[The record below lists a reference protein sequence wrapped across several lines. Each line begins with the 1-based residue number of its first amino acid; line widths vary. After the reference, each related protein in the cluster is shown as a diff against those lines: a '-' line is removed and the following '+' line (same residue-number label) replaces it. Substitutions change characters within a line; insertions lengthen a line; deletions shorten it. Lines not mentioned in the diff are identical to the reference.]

1 MANPTTLPSVP
12 HDLRRRIAATTTI
25 FEALLPEVTKIAE
38 EAKLARQEYLATLD
52 ALEAAG
58 ELHDSDRDAA
68 GERDGLDRLGDAL
81 AALDHELSS
90 IYTRR
95 GAA

>member
-1 MANPTTLPSVP
+1 MTETTTLPSVP
-12 HDLRRRIAATTTI
+12 DELRRRIAAATTI
-25 FEALLPEVTKIAE
+25 FEALLPEIAQVAE

-58 ELHDSDRDAA
+58 ELHDSGRDAA
-68 GERDGLDRLGDAL
+68 GERDGVDRLGDAL
-81 AALDHELSS
+81 AALEHELSS
-90 IYTRR
+90 IYTRE